1 MKVTVFGANG
11 DSGKEIVKALVQN
24 GHSVVAAV
32 RRPETTTTT
41 SSDDSLSVKVVK
53 YDFSDESSVK
63 SAMEG
68 SDAVISAIGSGKL
81 LAARD
86 PTTLYR
92 DATRA
97 IRKAMRECG
106 LKRLIVLSS
115 GGVDE
120 EYHHY
125 PWIYTNIL
133 RRYIMNTYIDMARM
147 ETVLEESDDLDW
159 TSVRLPYLVEGKSQP
174 DLVVADRGFGDR
186 ARTSGKI
193 HFVDV
198 GKFVAKEVEENKWIK
213 KMPVVSYP

>member
-11 DSGKEIVKALVQN
+11 DSGKEIVKSLVEN

-32 RRPETTTTT
+32 RRLDTMTSTTA
-41 SSDDSLSVKVVK
+41 SESVQVVQ
-53 YDFSDESSVK
+53 YDFSDASSVK
-63 SAMEG
+63 SAMQG
-68 SDAVISAIGSGKL
+68 ADAVISAIGTGKFR
-81 LAARD
+81 AAREA
-86 PTTLYR
+86 TTLYR

-106 LKRLIVLSS
+106 IKRVIVLSS

-120 EYHHY
+120 EYHQL
-125 PWIYTNIL
+125 PWIYSNII

-159 TSVRLPYLVEGKSQP
+159 TSVRLTYLLEGKSQP
-174 DLVVADRGFGDR
+174 DLAVADRGFGDR
-186 ARTSGKI
+186 KRPSGKI

-198 GKFVAKEVEENKWIK
+198 GKFVAKEVEENKWVK
-213 KMPVVSYP
+213 KMPVISYP